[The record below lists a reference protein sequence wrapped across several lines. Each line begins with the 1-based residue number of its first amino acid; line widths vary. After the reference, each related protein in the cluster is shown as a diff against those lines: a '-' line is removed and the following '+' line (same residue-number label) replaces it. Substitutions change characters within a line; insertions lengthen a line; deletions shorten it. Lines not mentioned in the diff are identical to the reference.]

1 MPNTDDVT
9 PDPIEET
16 PAVAAPAAPSFVP
29 ADEFKQFQTTITET
43 LGALREG
50 IAAIRAGG
58 GQPPSASTAAPIRIT
73 DDEFD
78 EAVAS
83 GNGKVA
89 RAYLAQQKDDLKR
102 EHIDPLSTTG
112 LDSLSGL
119 TKEVVLK
126 GMPRYAKYKGEIDAL
141 IAQMPPQARL
151 NPEAL
156 RMAHDAV
163 IGKHA
168 DEIEAEAREQATR
181 ARTAEPAE
189 TVPSSRR
196 GTRIPV
202 GDKTPSVEDVAGAEG
217 AQALAELGRVGKSSD
232 DFARSLGYKDWKS
245 YMKETEAYV

>member
-9 PDPIEET
+9 PDPIEEM

-29 ADEFKQFQTTITET
+29 ADEFKQFRDSMTGMMET
-43 LGALREG
+43 MREG
-50 IAAIRAGG
+50 FAAMRASGAA
-58 GQPPSASTAAPIRIT
+58 PSPAASTVARIS

-126 GMPRYAKYKGEIDAL
+126 VMPRYAKYKGEVDAL
-141 IAQMPPQARL
+141 VAQMPAQARL

-156 RMAHDAV
+156 KMAYEAV
-163 IGKHA
+163 VGKHA

-181 ARTAEPAE
+181 ARNAEPPESAP
-189 TVPSSRR
+189 TGRR
-196 GTRIPV
+196 GTRISS

-217 AQALAELGRVGKSSD
+217 AQALAELGRGGKSSD
-232 DFARSLGYKDWKS
+232 DFARSLGYKDWKT